1 MEIFFQ
7 LETYIAL
14 LTLTVIE
21 IILGIDNIIFISI
34 ITNKVKKESRNQARV
49 TGLLLALI
57 LRIIMLF
64 GLTWFIGLTKPI
76 FYNYSVKD
84 LILLIGGGFLIFKSV
99 LEISHKIN
107 GNFDEKIIDTKSVTL
122 RSIIWQIVAIDF
134 VFSVDSILT
143 AIGLTEVLLIMVIA
157 VVISIVFMIIYSSKI
172 SDIIDILVNNAG
184 TNRPDHFTKI
194 KKEDMDYV
202 VDLNIKA
209 AFHVAQMATK
219 VMLNSKNRK
228 FYSFISLYI
237 DFLSP

>member
-157 VVISIVFMIIYSSKI
+157 VIISIIFMIIYSSKI
-172 SDIIDILVNNAG
+172 SDIIDRYPSLEILALCFLILIG
-184 TNRPDHFTKI
+184 FTLILEAAHIEIPKGYI
-194 KKEDMDYV
+194 YFALFFTLGEE
-202 VDLNIKA
+202 LINIK
-209 AFHVAQMATK
+209 FRRVTLK
-219 VMLNSKNRK
+219 REKLKK
-228 FYSFISLYI
+228 
-237 DFLSP
+237 

>member
-143 AIGLTEVLLIMVIA
+143 AIGLTEVLLIMIIA

-172 SDIIDILVNNAG
+172 SDIIDRYPSLEILALCFLILIG
-184 TNRPDHFTKI
+184 FTLILEAAHIEIPKGYI
-194 KKEDMDYV
+194 YFALFFTLGVE
-202 VDLNIKA
+202 LINIK
-209 AFHVAQMATK
+209 FRRV
-219 VMLNSKNRK
+219 
-228 FYSFISLYI
+228 SLKRVK
-237 DFLSP
+237 LKK

>member
-84 LILLIGGGFLIFKSV
+84 LILLIGGGFLIFNSV
-99 LEISHKIN
+99 FEISHKIN

-157 VVISIVFMIIYSSKI
+157 VIISIIFMIIYSSKI
-172 SDIIDILVNNAG
+172 SDIIDRYPSLEILALCFLILIG
-184 TNRPDHFTKI
+184 FTLILEAAHIEIPKGYI
-194 KKEDMDYV
+194 YFALFFTLGVE
-202 VDLNIKA
+202 LINIK
-209 AFHVAQMATK
+209 FRRVTLK
-219 VMLNSKNRK
+219 RVKLKK
-228 FYSFISLYI
+228 
-237 DFLSP
+237 

>member
-34 ITNKVKKESRNQARV
+34 ITNKVKKESRNKARV

-64 GLTWFIGLTKPI
+64 GLTWFIGLTKPV

-157 VVISIVFMIIYSSKI
+157 VIISIIFMIIYSSKI
-172 SDIIDILVNNAG
+172 SDIIDRYPSLEILALCFLILIG
-184 TNRPDHFTKI
+184 FTLILEAAHIEIPKGYI
-194 KKEDMDYV
+194 YFALFFTLGVE
-202 VDLNIKA
+202 LINIK
-209 AFHVAQMATK
+209 FRRV
-219 VMLNSKNRK
+219 
-228 FYSFISLYI
+228 SLKRVK
-237 DFLSP
+237 LKK

>member
-57 LRIIMLF
+57 LRMIMLF

-76 FYNYSVKD
+76 FYNYSIKD

-157 VVISIVFMIIYSSKI
+157 VIISIIFMIIYSSKI
-172 SDIIDILVNNAG
+172 SDIIDRYPSLEILALCFLILIG
-184 TNRPDHFTKI
+184 FTLILEAAHIEIPKGYI
-194 KKEDMDYV
+194 YFALFFTLGVE
-202 VDLNIKA
+202 LINIK
-209 AFHVAQMATK
+209 FRRVTLK
-219 VMLNSKNRK
+219 RVKLKK
-228 FYSFISLYI
+228 
-237 DFLSP
+237 

>member
-34 ITNKVKKESRNQARV
+34 ITNKVKKQSRNKARV

-143 AIGLTEVLLIMVIA
+143 AIGLTEVLIIMVIA
-157 VVISIVFMIIYSSKI
+157 VIISILFMIIYSSKI
-172 SDIIDILVNNAG
+172 SDIIDRYPSLEILALCFLILIG
-184 TNRPDHFTKI
+184 FTLILEAAHIEIPKGYIYFALFFTLGVELINIKFRRVSLKRVKI
-194 KKEDMDYV
+194 KK
-202 VDLNIKA
+202 
-209 AFHVAQMATK
+209 
-219 VMLNSKNRK
+219 
-228 FYSFISLYI
+228 
-237 DFLSP
+237 

>member
-157 VVISIVFMIIYSSKI
+157 VIISIIFMIIYSSKI
-172 SDIIDILVNNAG
+172 SDIIDRYPSLEILALCFLILIG
-184 TNRPDHFTKI
+184 FTLILEAAHIEIPKGFIYFALFFTLGVELINIKFRRVSLKRIKI
-194 KKEDMDYV
+194 KK
-202 VDLNIKA
+202 
-209 AFHVAQMATK
+209 
-219 VMLNSKNRK
+219 
-228 FYSFISLYI
+228 
-237 DFLSP
+237 